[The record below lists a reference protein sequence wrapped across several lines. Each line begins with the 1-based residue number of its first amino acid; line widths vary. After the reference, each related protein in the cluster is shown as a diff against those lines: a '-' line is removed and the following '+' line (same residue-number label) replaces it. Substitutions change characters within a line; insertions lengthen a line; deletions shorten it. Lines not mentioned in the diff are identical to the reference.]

1 MSDILIKGGTIVDG
15 TAAPSYKADIL
26 IKDGVIVQIAADLTA
41 AGARELDA
49 SGAIVAPGF
58 IDSHTHLDAALFW
71 DPAMSPMAQHGV
83 TSVLIGNCA
92 LGLAPVRPGD
102 RETVVDLL
110 SYLEDIPTSAI
121 DAAVK
126 WEWQSYADYATAL
139 RGRALGLNVVSLV
152 PHSLLRIY
160 VMGDDAWNRAA
171 TPEETERMAAE
182 LADALKAGAIGLSYS
197 MFDKDRHGRPVPS
210 RLAEDIEIERLFK
223 VLGEH
228 NALFQCICNSQSKME
243 TLERLGG
250 YSSQYGVTVL
260 DNALLHFEDRPE
272 VSASVAALLT
282 RLNAAGGRIF
292 AMMSPRSFDL
302 EVNFFS
308 TLCFVGYPVWNELVQ
323 ASPAEKRSML
333 DDPTWRDRAREEFRS
348 TSDVLFPTHKPTKIQ
363 ITSVAP
369 GIDKAWIGRSLGD
382 LVAERGGDISDV
394 LADWVVENDLEC
406 RFVVPLGNT
415 NVEKVGELLRHPNV
429 FVSASDAGA
438 HLQMFC
444 AVGDTTLFLTRY
456 VRDTPLFTIE
466 EGVHELTGKQAE
478 LLNLPDRGRIAVGLP
493 ADITVFALEDLEWRD
508 QELVHDLPGGAARF
522 TRPGGGFRFTLVN
535 GELAQDNGRETPKLS
550 GTYIEHREM
559 TFA

>member
-1 MSDILIKGGTIVDG
+1 
-15 TAAPSYKADIL
+15 
-26 IKDGVIVQIAADLTA
+26 
-41 AGARELDA
+41 
-49 SGAIVAPGF
+49 
-58 IDSHTHLDAALFW
+58 
-71 DPAMSPMAQHGV
+71 
-83 TSVLIGNCA
+83 
-92 LGLAPVRPGD
+92 
-102 RETVVDLL
+102 
-110 SYLEDIPTSAI
+110 
-121 DAAVK
+121 
-126 WEWQSYADYATAL
+126 
-139 RGRALGLNVVSLV
+139 V

-197 MFDKDRHGRPVPS
+197 KLHKDRHGRPVPS
-210 RLAEDIEIERLFK
+210 QHADDAEIERLFR

-228 NALFQCICNSQSKME
+228 RGLFQCICNSQNKIE

-260 DNALLHFEDRPE
+260 DNALLHFDGQPQRSGDQ
-272 VSASVAALLT
+272 VALLE
-282 RLNAAGGRIF
+282 RLNASGGVVRS
-292 AMMSPRSFDL
+292 MMSPRSFDL

-308 TLCFVGYPVWNELVQ
+308 TVCFAAFPVWNELVQ
-323 ASPAEKRSML
+323 APAEEKRRIL
-333 DDPTWRDRAREEFRS
+333 KDVQWRARAREEFRS
-348 TSDVLFPTHKPTKIQ
+348 TSDLLFPIKTPGQ
-363 ITSVAP
+363 IRIIAVGANVARR
-369 GIDKAWIGRSLGD
+369 WIGRSLGD